1 MVVVLEAVLCVGWAQ
16 QGWGAVQ
23 IDLPLLIDA
32 AFAAG
37 AAMISFGAVLGKASP
52 AQALWLLA
60 LQVPLYAANAQVGA
74 RGGGGC
80 DLALLPCAAGADCWT
95 TWPGQPKGERPGLQ
109 PRTCAVY

>member
-1 MVVVLEAVLCVGWAQ
+1 MIFLGFGLLMTFLRRYSHSAVALNYVCSCLVVLEAVLCVGWAQ

-60 LQVPLYAANAQVGA
+60 LQVPVYAANAQVGA
-74 RGGGGC
+74 RGGG
-80 DLALLPCAAGADCWT
+80 L
-95 TWPGQPKGERPGLQ
+95 
-109 PRTCAVY
+109 